1 MRLPSLAALPAA
13 VLLLSIAGCATPP
26 TAATPLP
33 EDGPCIADAARW
45 AIGSAATPEVVER
58 ARAESHSSDVRVV
71 EPGQPVTMDY
81 NPERLNIDVNERGA
95 IIGLKCG

>member
-1 MRLPSLAALPAA
+1 MSTSSIAALPVAA
-13 VLLLSIAGCATPP
+13 LLLSIAGCATAPP
-26 TAATPLP
+26 AVAPLP
-33 EDGPCIADAARW
+33 ADGPCVADEAKW
-45 AIGSAATPEVVER
+45 SIGSAATPEVVER
-58 ARAESHSSDVRVV
+58 ARAESHSSDVRVI